1 MIVEHKRPKV
11 ELLHATPLKVA
22 EIAARTC
29 YNSFDLSE
37 HPLINTRD
45 WYTQE
50 DIVHSKILD
59 KLAWVHFHLSVLEH
73 INLSFYATGIPR
85 NVIIELNRHRILS
98 TSQKSSRYT
107 IEKLVNL
114 FLENDKDEFKK
125 YVANN
130 VSITEP
136 NMLYELTLYLWRS
149 LENLHSLE
157 PLISNLSGSKK
168 KAQNDRIKFI
178 LPECWTLDGVWTI
191 NLRSLKNLF
200 QLRLSNSA
208 YYGIQ
213 ELAEEMLKVIP
224 CKYKELIIKDKN
236 GKVI

>member
-11 ELLHATPLKVA
+11 ELLHVTPLKVA
-22 EIAARTC
+22 EVAARTC
-29 YNSFDLSE
+29 YDSFDLSE
-37 HPLINTRD
+37 HDMIKNRE
-45 WYTQE
+45 WYNKD
-50 DIVHSKILD
+50 DIPSSEILN
-59 KLAWVHFHLSVLEH
+59 KLAWVYFHLSVLEH
-73 INLSFYATGIPR
+73 INVSFYATGIPR

-107 IEKLVNL
+107 IENLVNI
-114 FLENDKDEFKK
+114 FLSEDKEKFKN
-125 YVANN
+125 YVTSN
-130 VSITEP
+130 VNITEP
-136 NMLYELTLYLWRS
+136 NMLYEITMYLWRS

-168 KAQNDRIKFI
+168 KAQNDKIKFI

-200 QLRLSNSA
+200 QLRLSNAA

-213 ELAEEMLKVIP
+213 ELAEEMLKVLP
-224 CKYKELIIKDKN
+224 NKYKELIIKD
-236 GKVI
+236 